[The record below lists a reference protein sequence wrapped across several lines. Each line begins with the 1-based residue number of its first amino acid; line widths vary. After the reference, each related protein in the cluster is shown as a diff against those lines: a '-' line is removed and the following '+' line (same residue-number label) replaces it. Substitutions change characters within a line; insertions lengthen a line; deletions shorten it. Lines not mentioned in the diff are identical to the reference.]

1 MGNDTKRL
9 IKESLIGLLNDKP
22 FDGICIKELT
32 DACGIS
38 RNTFYYHYHDIY
50 EVLEEIFDEH
60 TKQHIGEADT
70 WELWEDGILS
80 SLEFVLQNRK
90 AVYHV
95 YNSLNRENLERY
107 INRVMSPITLRFVK
121 QQAQGAL
128 ARFAHVQHAL
138 HGVAP
143 LRHRTVGA
151 QLAQTQAKGHIVHQ
165 VHVGHEGPQLL
176 GRGRAQRAEAP

>member
-70 WELWEDGILS
+70 WE
-80 SLEFVLQNRK
+80 
-90 AVYHV
+90 AVA
-95 YNSLNRENLERY
+95 
-107 INRVMSPITLRFVK
+107 T
-121 QQAQGAL
+121 G
-128 ARFAHVQHAL
+128 
-138 HGVAP
+138 G
-143 LRHRTVGA
+143 
-151 QLAQTQAKGHIVHQ
+151 
-165 VHVGHEGPQLL
+165 
-176 GRGRAQRAEAP
+176 

>member
-70 WELWEDGILS
+70 WELWEDGILA

-121 QQAQGAL
+121 QQAQGL
-128 ARFAHVQHAL
+128 NVSEEDIDILVTFYK
-138 HGVAP
+138 HGVIGVFFEWLDSNMKDDP
-143 LRHRTVGA
+143 EQRIKRMGFMMRGTIRKCREK
-151 QLAQTQAKGHIVHQ
+151 TAK
-165 VHVGHEGPQLL
+165 
-176 GRGRAQRAEAP
+176 